1 MGKLSE
7 RGLILSTTDNISL
20 KPLVA
25 VDGEPAFDEAWQA
38 QVLAIADSLVQNGM
52 FSAVAWSDALG
63 AALEK
68 AAIDGAVD
76 NQETYYQCALDAL
89 ESLVASNSEIDL
101 QAMVGKRDDW
111 EQAYLSTPHGQP
123 VNLKSD

>member
-1 MGKLSE
+1 M
-7 RGLILSTTDNISL
+7 ILNATDSDSL

-38 QVLAIADSLVQNGM
+38 QVLAIADSLLQSGM
-52 FSAVAWSDALG
+52 FSAGEWSAALG

-68 AAIDGAVD
+68 AAAADAVD
-76 NQETYYQCALDAL
+76 NQETYYQCALNAL
-89 ESLVASNSEIDL
+89 ESLVANNSEIDQ
-101 QAMVGKRDDW
+101 QAMAGKRDDW

>member
-1 MGKLSE
+1 MN
-7 RGLILSTTDNISL
+7 STGDDSL
-20 KPLVA
+20 KPLAA

-52 FSAVAWSDALG
+52 FSAGAWSEALG

-68 AAIDGAVD
+68 AEADGAAD
-76 NQETYYQCALDAL
+76 NQQTYYQCALSAL
-89 ESLVASNSEIDL
+89 ESLVASNSEIDR
-101 QAMVGKRDDW
+101 QAMAGKRDDW

-123 VNLKSD
+123 VKLASE